1 MREGLPAAGRCAA
14 LALCAPDIPALQPFP
29 VGRGHF
35 VTHRHSG
42 GVGLAE
48 REGFESLRPN
58 NLKASLHVLL
68 SCCERLRTEIR

>member
-48 REGFESLRPN
+48 REGFEPSVPLRVHMISN
-58 NLKASLHVLL
+58 HAH
-68 SCCERLRTEIR
+68 

>member
-1 MREGLPAAGRCAA
+1 MEKREGLPAAGRCAA

-29 VGRGHF
+29 IGRGHF

-48 REGFESLRPN
+48 REGFEPSVPLRVHMISN
-58 NLKASLHVLL
+58 HAH
-68 SCCERLRTEIR
+68 